1 MSTKRVHAAVSRAP
15 VDASADSHCCTG
27 VRCLHALPCS
37 NPRGSLGQSPMCP
50 FSALSLR
57 HVADGRPRVV
67 QAVRGALERVR
78 PGAAAHGYRGVHAL
92 PWALLSILLTPWQ
105 QQAVASRGRFLC
117 EWLLAHVECL
127 PRLLHR
133 CLTSVAGEVLLRQP
147 GSLHGLQRRRAVSHR
162 VAQPSPPTRTH
173 ARWPGLAW
181 PGLAKSRRVA
191 CFALLRG
198 ARR

>member
-1 MSTKRVHAAVSRAP
+1 MHAAVSRAP
-15 VDASADSHCCTG
+15 VDASADSHCLTG

-127 PRLLHR
+127 PLAESLLHR

-162 VAQPSPPTRTH
+162 VAQPSPVLQH
-173 ARWPGLAW
+173 AASPRQAW
-181 PGLAKSRRVA
+181 QEVDASR
-191 CFALLRG
+191 ALRSGG